1 MAMKLLRRIAG
12 DWFWGRWKRSTLG
25 LFSSSFSLFFFLLV
39 PSLHFF
45 FIPLCASPV
54 FFSVRLVCVCLF
66 LLVSVFFFVLSTLSL
81 VLFLSFSF
89 PFPPLS
95 SPVFLPFRFSA
106 VVPSPLFFFLV
117 QLMLVRWLANA
128 SLCFFFILPL
138 PPPFFV
144 RLNPSSHVCLSSGY
158 RCMLLLQK
166 DGNGR
171 RASWW
176 RGITAVRRAPWLKR
190 LHC

>member
-1 MAMKLLRRIAG
+1 VTGSGDDENDQRWVFFLLV
-12 DWFWGRWKRSTLG
+12 FLC
-25 LFSSSFSLFFFLLV
+25 FFFLLV

-45 FIPLCASPV
+45 FIPFVLPL
-54 FFSVRLVCVCLF
+54 FFSLF
-66 LLVSVFFFVLSTLSL
+66 GWFASVFSFWSLFFFFFVLSTLSL

-171 RASWW
+171 SASWW
-176 RGITAVRRAPWLKR
+176 RGITAVRRAP
-190 LHC
+190 